1 MTREGSADYT
11 RPLLLLNG
19 IGARFEM
26 WLPFCDALARRPILL
41 FDIPGIS
48 GNPAREFPNQMPGL
62 AQWLTKLMDVMD
74 VDEADVLGYSW
85 GGLLAQQLA
94 LDAPRRVRS
103 LILTSTNFGFG
114 AIPLPGVPDVLQ
126 LLNFI
131 PGIGSDDP
139 WVLWSTVLGGA
150 PAAGNPVELIGNAIN
165 PLTSPFVGYQYQV
178 AALAGWSSL
187 ARLGEIGQPTLVI
200 AGADDSLIPQSTVQ
214 LLAQSIPNARK
225 QFLATGGH
233 LLPVN
238 QPGALA
244 SAVDTFLREYD

>member
-1 MTREGSADYT
+1 
-11 RPLLLLNG
+11 
-19 IGARFEM
+19 
-26 WLPFCDALARRPILL
+26 L

-62 AQWLTKLMDVMD
+62 AQWSTKLMDVMN

-114 AIPLPGVPDVLQ
+114 PGPLPDVLQ
-126 LLNFI
+126 LLNLI

-150 PAAGNPVELIGNAIN
+150 PAAGNPVELIVSAIN
-165 PLTSPFVGYQYQV
+165 PATSPFVGYQYQF

-187 ARLGEIGQPTLVI
+187 ARLGEIRQPTLVI

-214 LLAQSIPNARK
+214 ALARSVPNARM
-225 QFLATGGH
+225 QFLAAGGH

-238 QPGALA
+238 QPDALA
-244 SAVDTFLREYD
+244 GAVDTFLREYD